1 MNPLTAERP
10 VARRVDG
17 RHGYSDEAT
26 FFSSGGQSIFG
37 VLHRPQAEPAA
48 GVVICPSTDSEFATY
63 GVDVAVA
70 RVLASR
76 GVAVQRFHPRG
87 FGHSDGHAQDV
98 TFETMRAD
106 ALAAAERL
114 VDETGV
120 SRVAFA
126 GARFGGLVAASVA
139 AEHPGSPL
147 ALIEPTLEAKRF
159 FRDAWRATLIR
170 DVQAGTADR
179 ARGLGLAEALS
190 QSETVD
196 LLGYSICRPFYESA
210 KGRTL
215 VDELHDAARRVLV
228 VQLGRATAIRD
239 DIEAARAALEARGG
253 EVDVERIEDDIT
265 WWFPPSAEAERP
277 KRRGLVS
284 LTSTWLATEL
294 TAVAT

>member
-10 VARRVDG
+10 VARRVDS

-37 VLHRPQAEPAA
+37 VLHRPQGQPTG

-63 GVDVAVA
+63 SVDVTVA
-70 RVLASR
+70 RMLASR

-87 FGHSDGHAQDV
+87 LGHSDGRPQEI
-98 TFETMRAD
+98 TFETMKAD
-106 ALAAAERL
+106 ALAAVERL

-120 SRVAFA
+120 SRVGFA

-139 AEHPGSPL
+139 ADHEGSPL
-147 ALIEPTLEAKRF
+147 ALIEPALEAKRF
-159 FRDAWRATLIR
+159 FREAWRATLIR
-170 DVQAGTADR
+170 DVQVGTSER
-179 ARGLGLAEALS
+179 AQGLGLAEALS

-196 LLGYSICRPFYESA
+196 LLGYSICRPFYESS

-215 VDELHDAARRVLV
+215 VDELHDPLRRVLL
-228 VQLGRATAIRD
+228 VQLGRMSTVRD
-239 DIEAARAALEARGG
+239 DIKAACAALEARGS

-265 WWFPPSAEAERP
+265 WWFPPSNELEQP
-277 KRRGLVS
+277 KRRGLAG
-284 LTSTWLATEL
+284 LTSTWLATAL
-294 TAVAT
+294 TEVAR